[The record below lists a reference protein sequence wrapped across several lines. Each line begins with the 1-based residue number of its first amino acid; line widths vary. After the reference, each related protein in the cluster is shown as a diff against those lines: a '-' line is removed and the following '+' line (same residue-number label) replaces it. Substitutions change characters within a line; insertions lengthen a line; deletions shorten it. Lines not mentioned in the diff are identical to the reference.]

1 MYRRLLDFLRCPD
14 CGNAFDLEALTS
26 SEDGVS
32 EGILYCRA
40 AHFFPVLRGIPRLL
54 PDSIDEHW
62 RDVSASIPSP
72 PPASLANLLVRRA
85 ERSFA
90 HDQRTKANFTHEW
103 QYHEAG
109 DRTWAMDLAGR
120 VECFFLDPIRI
131 PRSELKGKLILDAG
145 CGNGSQSVAYTEL
158 GCEVVAVDLSSGL
171 ERGQKFR
178 RRHKN
183 ASPDKVHFVQ
193 ADLRHP
199 PFARSTFDVIHSA
212 GVLHHTPNT
221 RHTFTQLAP
230 LLKPNG
236 TFYVW
241 LYKHEAYVTPLV
253 NGIRRLTTSIP
264 AARFARIAN
273 LMAPLFQGFCFVVD
287 ALGIRAYTSLSRREA
302 ALALMDIFGAP
313 YAHAHSYDEVAAW
326 FRAEGATELWPC
338 NEGRRGFG
346 ICGRLNHV
354 VPSQAV

>member
-1 MYRRLLDFLRCPD
+1 
-14 CGNAFDLEALTS
+14 
-26 SEDGVS
+26 
-32 EGILYCRA
+32 
-40 AHFFPVLRGIPRLL
+40 
-54 PDSIDEHW
+54 
-62 RDVSASIPSP
+62 
-72 PPASLANLLVRRA
+72 
-85 ERSFA
+85 
-90 HDQRTKANFTHEW
+90 
-103 QYHEAG
+103 
-109 DRTWAMDLAGR
+109 MDLAGR

-241 LYKHEAYVTPLV
+241 LYKHEAYITPL
-253 NGIRRLTTSIP
+253 RERHPP
-264 AARFARIAN
+264 AHD
-273 LMAPLFQGFCFVVD
+273 VH
-287 ALGIRAYTSLSRREA
+287 SRRSIRSHCEPHGPPVPRF
-302 ALALMDIFGAP
+302 LL
-313 YAHAHSYDEVAAW
+313 
-326 FRAEGATELWPC
+326 
-338 NEGRRGFG
+338 RRR
-346 ICGRLNHV
+346 CARDSRLYE
-354 VPSQAV
+354 SQPA